1 MKALHS
7 FIVLCCLLY
16 SFPAL
21 AQSSASLTELL
32 ERKNKTTHEC
42 VTAVF
47 SPEEMAILRA
57 HYGRDSET
65 PVVDMRVGGS
75 DIFGIENVSQ
85 TYGKFD
91 KGNPAAF
98 TPIADSPI
106 VDPNFEGAGA
116 VNGNGSKAYVV
127 DNNNNLYELVLLTGV
142 YTLLGAISGVP
153 AGESITGLEFNPL
166 DGILYALSTNAVVT
180 TLLIINLVAIAAV
193 VVGVTGMVLGIAL
206 AATLSGQFF
215 ALDIDSDSIFSLS
228 LITGL
233 AVLVGTIGFDANFGQ
248 GMALSY
254 IAGVILLAAFNNTVF
269 DSELRIVNI
278 ATGLTTLIG
287 IILVAATSQFS
298 WIGNPDPTL
307 SVSENLNRLFNIYP
321 NPAGDSIFLEAGERI
336 ESVSIFDMYG
346 RRVMYQ
352 PVDATNSQ
360 LDISYLSS
368 GQYLCSAV
376 VNGQAGMYKIIKQ

>member
-57 HYGRDSET
+57 HYGRDTET